1 MNMSKS
7 RDIQAKMPSPKVIY
21 ASNESKSVLARNLE
35 ECRDNDKNSQSV
47 FLSFKCIFARN
58 CEVTEQLQSV
68 KREPGKRSGSL
79 FLMKILCIAK
89 RVTGNGVNN
98 SHSVNILRIM
108 RHTSC
113 ICSGNM
119 VVYKK

>member
-1 MNMSKS
+1 VICIHDPIRQEAFPVINSLKRAGISKVVMMTGDS
-7 RDIQAKMPSPKVIY
+7 ERT
-21 ASNESKSVLARNLE
+21 ARAVAA
-35 ECRDNDKNSQSV
+35 QIGV
-47 FLSFKCIFARN
+47 
-58 CEVTEQLQSV
+58 SV

>member
-1 MNMSKS
+1 MRTGEKIRFS
-7 RDIQAKMPSPKVIY
+7 
-21 ASNESKSVLARNLE
+21 
-35 ECRDNDKNSQSV
+35 
-47 FLSFKCIFARN
+47 
-58 CEVTEQLQSV
+58 
-68 KREPGKRSGSL
+68 

-113 ICSGNM
+113 ICSWKV